1 MNLKSI
7 TILLLAGIIL
17 FSCQPAPSSKEMD
30 NNNSNNS
37 EQPATTNNSQ
47 ANQQSSVSDTNSD
60 NLQPASTPAFDWQ
73 GHRGA
78 RGLVP
83 ENTISSFIKALEYPS
98 ITTLELDVV
107 ISKDSQVVVSHEPW
121 MSHQICNKP
130 NGRPVSEDEE
140 GLYNIWEMNY
150 SQIKQFDCGSR
161 GNEKFPSQEK
171 VKAYKPLLRDVVY
184 AVDNYCKAN
193 GRALPNFNIEIKN
206 REEWIMKKTPVTFVF
221 ASILLKEIETLKIQE
236 RSCIQSFDRKSLISV
251 KRINPNI
258 TTAFLVEAA
267 KGVMTNITTLGYKP
281 EIYSPY
287 YKMVTKNVVDQAHKM
302 GMKVIPWTVNE
313 EASMKA
319 LVQMGVD
326 GIITDYPDKIR
337 PVKAILKMD

>member
-7 TILLLAGIIL
+7 AIVFLAGIL
-17 FSCQPAPSSKEMD
+17 FYNCQPESSSKD
-30 NNNSNNS
+30 VGNHH
-37 EQPATTNNSQ
+37 SQ
-47 ANQQSSVSDTNSD
+47 APKAINKA
-60 NLQPASTPAFDWQ
+60 QPLKINKDFDWQ

-78 RGLVP
+78 RGLVS

-140 GLYNIWEMNY
+140 ERYHIWEMNY

-193 GRALPNFNIEIKN
+193 GRTLPNFNIEIKN

-267 KGVMTNITTLGYKP
+267 KGVMANITSLGYKP

-319 LVQMGVD
+319 LIQMGVD